1 MIRNN
6 KNMVAINDDAKRK
19 LEKLAKQAVKEG
31 NPIRTQCGIV
41 ESMVQAAYEQ
51 RFKK

>member
-1 MIRNN
+1 MKN

-19 LEKLAKQAVKEG
+19 LEKLAKLAVKEG
-31 NPIRTQCGIV
+31 NPVRTQCGIV

-51 RFKK
+51 KFKK